1 VTEFSTNP
9 STPARDRDSFAHTFG
24 GTLFYDLKDKMQTD
38 PRLRIDLAYTS
49 NDADGSDF
57 DYGSFSVSGGADLSL
72 PWKVNLSVTYAVTNT
87 NYDNPNSFSSG
98 GTISR
103 QDDQQFLHFNL
114 SRSIAE
120 GPRSSVSIGGSTTNP
135 TSPSSITIRMSG
147 ASGSGRSFSRPGWR
161 SCNVIGPSAAT
172 RQAAQRMYSL

>member
-1 VTEFSTNP
+1 MTEFSTNP

-120 GPRSSVSIGGSTTNP
+120 GAEVFGEYRRIDNESNIAEFDYDQNVWSIGL
-135 TSPSSITIRMSG
+135 R
-147 ASGSGRSFSRPGWR
+147 
-161 SCNVIGPSAAT
+161 
-172 RQAAQRMYSL
+172 AQF